1 MPNNINR
8 VLTKPLGF
16 ALWQERCKRG
26 LRLNSI
32 QKQTDIPLKLLDR
45 IELGKSVPPSFIK
58 KLLIFYNKNIKIE
71 LID

>member
-16 ALWQERCKRG
+16 ALWQERRKRG
-26 LRLNSI
+26 LRLSSL
-32 QKQTDIPLKLLDR
+32 QKQTQIPIKLLDR
-45 IELGKSVPPSFIK
+45 MELGKPVPPFAVK
-58 KLLIFYNKNIKIE
+58 KLLIFYNKSIKLE